1 MSRYKYFVE
10 NGLIWL
16 AFVLLWTVGVVQGH
30 WLAGKGSTSGLVSE
44 LPWGGIVA
52 TSVFLI
58 RAALMG
64 KRQPDGTYLWSREA
78 RQAAFRL
85 ALDLGLFTIS
95 HNHSNL
101 GDIPLESLSSPFPFP
116 VQNTH
121 AAVADFA
128 NPVRSSCG
136 HPRPAPG

>member
-85 ALDLGLFTIS
+85 ALGLGLFTILLIIIAIS
-95 HNHSNL
+95 GIS
-101 GDIPLESLSSPFPFP
+101 PWRVSPPPFPS
-116 VQNTH
+116 
-121 AAVADFA
+121 
-128 NPVRSSCG
+128 RSRT
-136 HPRPAPG
+136 PTPL